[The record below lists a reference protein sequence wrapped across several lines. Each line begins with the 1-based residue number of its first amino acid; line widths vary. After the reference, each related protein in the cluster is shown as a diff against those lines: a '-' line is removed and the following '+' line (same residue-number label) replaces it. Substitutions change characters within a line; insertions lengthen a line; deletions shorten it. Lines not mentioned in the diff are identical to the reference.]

1 VRSPDQ
7 LFRSDV
13 FRRNGVALRE
23 PMIRRHQHDERF
35 VDQPGEYDA
44 RRVPFV
50 PEKRKIDL
58 SAR

>member
-1 VRSPDQ
+1 
-7 LFRSDV
+7 
-13 FRRNGVALRE
+13 
-23 PMIRRHQHDERF
+23 MIRRHQHDERF